1 MDRDVGDPKAPAGR
15 NAPVK
20 KKRKKKPRKHP
31 GGPAPARPMARL
43 PLPKKGEKRHG
54 DAKKYERPRE
64 KERLRRDLPG

>member
-1 MDRDVGDPKAPAGR
+1 
-15 NAPVK
+15 
-20 KKRKKKPRKHP
+20 
-31 GGPAPARPMARL
+31 MARL